1 MRSRYADIVKR
12 NDTEPVA
19 STDGSRDERSVR
31 PDESVWR
38 SLPKRL
44 PPVKRGNCS
53 YSRWEYA
60 YFPCL
65 VEMYGRIWSD
75 YEVEKMGQFCRFIYS
90 VSSGVISPY
99 LSEMSSEHEE
109 AYWQYKKETAK
120 L

>member
-1 MRSRYADIVKR
+1 
-12 NDTEPVA
+12 
-19 STDGSRDERSVR
+19 
-31 PDESVWR
+31 
-38 SLPKRL
+38 
-44 PPVKRGNCS
+44 
-53 YSRWEYA
+53 
-60 YFPCL
+60 
-65 VEMYGRIWSD
+65 MYGRIWSD